1 MRETVAE
8 IGAGLLSFVGILVA
22 TVYPFVYESTSVAK
36 RLPPGARMIT
46 LTGVA
51 ATGTW
56 TEEKVTGG
64 NYWYRRFSPAR
75 PVLRVGQPT
84 LLRLESADVNHN
96 FYCPGLGAGPI
107 EVHPGH
113 VAELLLTPLHEG
125 VFPYYCTTI
134 CGDPHFAMRSEM
146 LVLREGEPVPPA
158 AMSASEP
165 YWLASPPPPGGTRVA
180 HGEWLFRRNG
190 CFTCH
195 GEKGKGGVPNWNYVK
210 DTIPPLST
218 LAQRMLIPDKEG
230 ADAIIG
236 AMERSADPKSLL
248 ADPPFARFNAF
259 LAQFQSVKDVIRKG
273 NPPGKK
279 DPKGSQPPL
288 EMLAFGARLSDREI
302 DDLIAYLLSLQPWE
316 GDEK

>member
-1 MRETVAE
+1 MAE
-8 IGAGLLSFVGILVA
+8 IVAGLLTLVGIVA
-22 TVYPFVYESTSVAK
+22 ATFYPFVYESTSVGK
-36 RLPPGARMIT
+36 RIPPGAQVIT

-56 TEEKVTGG
+56 TDQNVDGG
-64 NYWYRRFSPAR
+64 NYWYRHFTPAR
-75 PVLRVGQPT
+75 PVLRVGKPI
-84 LLRLESADVNHN
+84 LLRFKSADVNHN
-96 FYCPGLGAGPI
+96 FYCPGLGVGPI

-113 VAELLLTPLHEG
+113 VAELLLTPLQEG
-125 VFPYYCTTI
+125 VFSYYCTTI
-134 CGDPHFAMRSEM
+134 CGDPHFAMRSEVV
-146 LVLREGEPVPPA
+146 VLREGAPLPPA
-158 AMSASEP
+158 PPPPAEP
-165 YWLASPPPPGGTRVA
+165 YWLASPPPAGGTRVGR
-180 HGEWLFRRNG
+180 GEWLFRRNG

-230 ADAIIG
+230 ADAILG
-236 AMERSADPKSLL
+236 AMEKSTDLKNL
-248 ADPPFARFNAF
+248 SADPPFARYNAF
-259 LAQFQSVKDVIRKG
+259 LAQYQSVRDVIRKG

-288 EMLAFGARLSDREI
+288 EMMAFGARLSDRDIE
-302 DDLIAYLLSLQPWE
+302 DLIAFLLSLQPWE